1 MSIFAKVNDSV
12 GSVLESVVENC
23 NTIETLEEGVFNY
36 KPSMIPVAARETGEG
51 TKYIVEF
58 DMLQK
63 LAGYENS
70 SITEAFEAVCME
82 NCIDAEDVYVFVSEG
97 TCNLISESYV
107 NDMSTGTIMSINYD
121 MKQLTESGVNML
133 RAYDDTAI
141 QEGFKFKLFGFEK
154 VAMKHPKLKEM
165 DADLEAMNQYRT
177 ANSGAI
183 YEKKSSVLKTILGII
198 RGYYALDSNIDL
210 FIPVFGWIYT
220 AIDRI
225 IVGAIDKND
234 LKNTK
239 NEVEKVIAELE
250 KVKNDTEDE
259 KLKERIESDITKLR
273 EKLNNADKEE
283 K

>member
-107 NDMSTGTIMSINYD
+107 NDYDTGTIMSIDNGI
-121 MKQLTESGVNML
+121 KSLAEAGVNML
-133 RAYDDTAI
+133 MA
-141 QEGFKFKLFGFEK
+141 EGVNYKFFKFEKLATE
-154 VAMKHPKLKEM
+154 HPELSSIKDDLKNLNKFSTT
-165 DADLEAMNQYRT
+165 DGDTLYKNR
-177 ANSGAI
+177 
-183 YEKKSSVLKTILGII
+183 KSVLKTCTKIL
-198 RGYYALDSNIDL
+198 RVLYALNTNINL
-210 FIPVFGWIYT
+210 IAGPLLGFTPWIS
-220 AIDRI
+220 AA
-225 IVGAIDKND
+225 VGKILISSIDK
-234 LKNTK
+234 
-239 NEVEKVIAELE
+239 AELGDIAADAQEVIEKLDKIKANVKDE
-250 KVKNDTEDE
+250 KVKDDIERRVND
-259 KLKERIESDITKLR
+259 LR
-273 EKLNNADKEE
+273 EKLNNARKEDDE
-283 K
+283 

>member
-107 NDMSTGTIMSINYD
+107 NDYDTGTIMSIDNGI
-121 MKQLTESGVNML
+121 KSLAEAGVNML
-133 RAYDDTAI
+133 MA
-141 QEGFKFKLFGFEK
+141 ESVKFKFFKFDKIDDE
-154 VAMKHPKLKEM
+154 HPELKSIKKELKELNKYTN
-165 DADLEAMNQYRT
+165 ANGEALYKNK
-177 ANSGAI
+177 NSAFG
-183 YEKKSSVLKTILGII
+183 TILKILRVI
-198 RGYYALDSNIDL
+198 STVVSNVTLVLGPFSL
-210 FIPVFGWIYT
+210 FLTWIYT
-220 AIDRI
+220 VISKLIIYCIDNHEYDNIQNDVDDVINKLNEIKSKSDNDDFKNEIEKHIENLRKK
-225 IVGAIDKND
+225 IDKANPDND
-234 LKNTK
+234 
-239 NEVEKVIAELE
+239 
-250 KVKNDTEDE
+250 D
-259 KLKERIESDITKLR
+259 
-273 EKLNNADKEE
+273 
-283 K
+283 